1 MKECSGNSPA
11 AANGPTIKLMTANMN
26 NSDRGIGAYLFGW
39 MTNPGVDIYHEAH
52 FVSDDRGC
60 VRRGFRNSYFDFKE
74 EDVGANGPEINQRS
88 RKEIPPGVEPGQ
100 AKEGPM

>member
-1 MKECSGNSPA
+1 MCA
-11 AANGPTIKLMTANMN
+11 T
-26 NSDRGIGAYLFGW
+26 GISQFLLQ
-39 MTNPGVDIYHEAH
+39 
-52 FVSDDRGC
+52 
-60 VRRGFRNSYFDFKE
+60 FKE